1 MKKNKLIELLQNI
14 KGNPDIYLWNGFVQD
29 FVDIDGKF
37 VECTLVKETE
47 EHIEACL
54 VGEAT
59 RDNVV
64 TDYDNIKKDAT
75 KIYKELKWEFPNPYL
90 DEEQY
95 KRWYGKNQK
104 KVVIIQAKVKGET
117 TWDRLGDI
125 SY

>member
-1 MKKNKLIELLQNI
+1 
-14 KGNPDIYLWNGFVQD
+14 VQD

-37 VECTLVKETE
+37 VECTLVKETQ
-47 EHIEACL
+47 EHIKTCL
-54 VGEAT
+54 VGEAI
-59 RDNVV
+59 RDGVV

-90 DEEQY
+90 DEEQH

-104 KVVIIQAKVKGET
+104 KVIFIQAKVKGET